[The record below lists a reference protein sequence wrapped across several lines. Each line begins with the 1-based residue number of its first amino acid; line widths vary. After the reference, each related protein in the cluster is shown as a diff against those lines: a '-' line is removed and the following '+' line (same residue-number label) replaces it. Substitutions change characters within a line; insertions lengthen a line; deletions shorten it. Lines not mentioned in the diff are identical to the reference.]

1 MGTYLMGIV
10 GPRHVDEA
18 EIALLLFAVLC
29 VLLAYIVD
37 QETKEPARRW
47 CDAGRSDRRRGDD
60 LRKKKP
66 PEKHVCFRC
75 GLVKE
80 QSPRNAAATMF
91 RRDDGTWVCA
101 PCVDAVCRDLEEKY
115 RRIAAEASFSRCL

>member
-1 MGTYLMGIV
+1 MMGTYLMGIV

-80 QSPRNAAATMF
+80 QSPRNAPRRCSGDTMVRGSA
-91 RRDDGTWVCA
+91 RRAWTQFAGNWKKNTDV
-101 PCVDAVCRDLEEKY
+101 
-115 RRIAAEASFSRCL
+115 